1 MVGALFLS
9 LEEVCDAFESI
20 LVMMRL
26 HCDAPVTLLL
36 SNTAVG
42 TEIDVLSVRRSDAM
56 NISHQYDSG
65 RVAQITDNGRQR
77 ADVWM
82 KRTLR
87 NVPGPYHGILTG
99 SKQ

>member
-1 MVGALFLS
+1 
-9 LEEVCDAFESI
+9 
-20 LVMMRL
+20 
-26 HCDAPVTLLL
+26 
-36 SNTAVG
+36 
-42 TEIDVLSVRRSDAM
+42 M